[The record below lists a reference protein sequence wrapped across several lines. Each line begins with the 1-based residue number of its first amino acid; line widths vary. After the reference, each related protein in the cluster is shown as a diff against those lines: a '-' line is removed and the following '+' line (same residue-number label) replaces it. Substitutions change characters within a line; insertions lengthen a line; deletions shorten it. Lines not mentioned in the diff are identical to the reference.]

1 MHWKDPRQL
10 EGEAVQF
17 MCQTLCLPSS
27 PRVQQPWKNSVASLA
42 TDKEAPMRNLI
53 SVQIYML

>member
-17 MCQTLCLPSS
+17 MCQTPCLPSS
-27 PRVQQPWKNSVASLA
+27 PPCTATLEELCSLVGY
-42 TDKEAPMRNLI
+42 R
-53 SVQIYML
+53 